1 MRKILAAAACVVGL
15 TMTACTNEVPAG
27 KTTPSG
33 GADQSASAP
42 AGSDDKAD
50 GKYTFAMVTHS
61 SAGDAFW
68 DIVKSGG
75 EDAAAKMGVTMTY
88 QADPDPAQQSILI
101 TNAIAQGVDGIIVSM
116 ANPDGLKEAIG
127 KAVEAKIP
135 VITINSGIERYKE
148 FGAMTHV
155 GQSEELAGETAGEQF
170 KAAGKSKM
178 ICVIHEAGNIGQE
191 QRCAGAAKTFGGS
204 AENLQV
210 DIADLAAVQNTV
222 TAKLQADP
230 SIDAVFTLNGSV
242 TTAALKAIE
251 GAGSEAMLGGID
263 LDADV
268 VTAIKDG
275 KVSFAVDQQPY
286 AQGWLPIVF
295 LTQKVSD
302 AMDTGGGQPV
312 YSGPLVVTKDNVEQI
327 ADAISRGKH

>member
-1 MRKILAAAACVVGL
+1 MRRILAFAACAL
-15 TMTACTNEVPAG
+15 SAMTLTACTNDALN
-27 KTTPSG
+27 TTTTSSAAATQQGSG
-33 GADQSASAP
+33 SSSEGADL
-42 AGSDDKAD
+42 
-50 GKYTFAMVTHS
+50 TFAMVTHS
-61 SAGDAFW
+61 AQGDAFW

-75 EDAAAKMGVTMTY
+75 EDAAATMGVTMTY

-101 TNAIAQGVDGIIVSM
+101 TNAIAQGVDGLIVSM
-116 ANPDGLKEAIG
+116 ANPDGLKEAITA
-127 KAVEAKIP
+127 AVDAKIP

-170 KAAGKSKM
+170 KAAGKKRM

-191 QRCAGAAKTFGGS
+191 QRCAGAAKTFGGQ

-210 DIADLAAVQNTV
+210 DISDLASAQNTI
-222 TAKLQADP
+222 TAKLQATPD
-230 SIDAVFTLNGSV
+230 IDAVFTLNGSI
-242 TTAALKAIE
+242 TSAALKSIGDA
-251 GAGSEAMLGGID
+251 SSSAMIGGID

-268 VTAIKDG
+268 VSAIKDG
-275 KVSFAVDQQPY
+275 SLAFAVDQQPY
-286 AQGWLPIVF
+286 AQGWLPVVF
-295 LTQKVSD
+295 LKQKVTD

-327 ADAISRGKH
+327 ADAIQRGKH